1 VGFLGGFWSS
11 ASHFAFRTEVLRG
24 RWVLKAMPKPWH
36 EVGRAYPEGLLFD
49 LTVRAELF
57 QVIPLCVL
65 TAESLVTACAGER

>member
-1 VGFLGGFWSS
+1 
-11 ASHFAFRTEVLRG
+11 
-24 RWVLKAMPKPWH
+24 MPKPWH